1 MIPQALL
8 QQLTKKG
15 IAYTPMCS
23 LKTLSTFRI
32 GGQGELVLMPN
43 SIEQLQMAVKLLQ
56 STNIPFQVLGNGSN
70 VLFGDGLLR
79 GALILTKQMSNLSV
93 KETALYA
100 EAGVSLSVLA
110 STAAKHGLS
119 GLAFA
124 KGIPGTVGGGV
135 FMNAGAYGS
144 SLSAVLTE
152 SIALELGTGELQKI
166 TDHAF
171 GYRQSIYMQ
180 NRDLFCVAA
189 EFSLTEGAPTAIE
202 EDMRQMAQKRKASQ
216 PLEYPSGG
224 SYFKRPEGYFAGKL
238 IEDCGLK
245 GYTVGGAAVSEKH
258 AGFLI
263 NLGNA
268 TCRDVLALEEH
279 VKNTVL
285 ARFGVELERE
295 VQLIQAL

>member
-1 MIPQALL
+1 MISQTLL
-8 QQLTKKG
+8 QQLTRQG
-15 IAYTPMCS
+15 IAHTSMCS
-23 LKTLSTFRI
+23 LKSLSTFRV
-32 GGQGELVLMPN
+32 GGQGELVITPN
-43 SIEQLQMAVKLLQ
+43 GTKQLQIAVRLLQ
-56 STNIPFQVLGNGSN
+56 QTHTPFCVLGNGSN
-70 VLFGDGLLR
+70 VLFGDGILS
-79 GALILTKQMSNLSV
+79 GALILTKQMS
-93 KETALYA
+93 ALTISKTTLCA

-110 STAAKHGLS
+110 STAAKQGLA

-144 SLSAVLTE
+144 SLSQVLTK
-152 SIALELGTGELQKI
+152 SLALDISTGELCEI

-171 GYRQSIYMQ
+171 GYRQSMYMQ
-180 NRDLFCVAA
+180 NRDLLCVRA
-189 EFSLTEGAPTAIE
+189 EFSLTEGAPAAIQ

-258 AGFLI
+258 AGFVI
-263 NLGNA
+263 NLGDA

-279 VKNTVL
+279 VKKTVL

-295 VQLIQAL
+295 VRLIQTP